1 MHIQNSKG
9 VTTYAQK
16 EGQEV
21 LNTLLQAGQVASID
35 TVKTI
40 TKITQHHVSKGRRLF
55 WFIFWLLCF
64 WPMMILV
71 YFFCGHKVTESF
83 TDGQFNVTL
92 KDGSRFIIFANEQY
106 VLDWIKSVNQSSF
119 LGTDASSLLTSAPST
134 ADVWSR

>member
-1 MHIQNSKG
+1 MHIQNSQG
-9 VTTYAQK
+9 VTTYEPK
-16 EGQEV
+16 EGKEV
-21 LNTLLQAGQVASID
+21 LNFLLSQGKVANVD

-40 TKITQHHVSKGRRLF
+40 TKVTQYKVLKGRRLF
-55 WFIFWLLCF
+55 WFLFWLVCF

-71 YFFCGHKVTESF
+71 YFFCGHRITESF
-83 TDGQFNVTL
+83 SDGQFNVTL

-119 LGTDASSLLTSAPST
+119 LGTDASSFLQPV